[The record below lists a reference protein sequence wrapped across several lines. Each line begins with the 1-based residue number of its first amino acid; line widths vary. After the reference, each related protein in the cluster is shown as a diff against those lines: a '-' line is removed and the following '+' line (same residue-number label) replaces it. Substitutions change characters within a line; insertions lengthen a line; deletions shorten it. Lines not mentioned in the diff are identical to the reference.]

1 MAVVMGE
8 QLQVSFG
15 GYSTAGVKDEN
26 QDAFAAHQPG
36 LSQAKYKGIGVCI
49 ADGVSCS
56 DQAQLASSTAV
67 THFLQDYYCTPD
79 SWDVKTSASK
89 VLSSLNAWLYHHGQQ
104 ASARHNGLVT
114 TFSALIAKSNSA
126 HIFHAGDSRIYRFRM
141 AEDSHDAEFEQLTR
155 DHCISQG
162 NPEKGGKVYLSRAL
176 GMDNHLEVDYHCV
189 DIHPG
194 DCFLFSTDGVHDFF
208 STSEIKH
215 WFSQLTAEDQQYQFE
230 QACQKLVDQALQRG
244 SDDNCSCF
252 VLRIEQT
259 PAPDIVEAQRQ
270 LSERIIP
277 PVLEVGHKI
286 DQLRVQKVLYSG
298 TRSHVY
304 LVENSEQ
311 RKFVLK
317 APSANFSDDLVY
329 LDGFSREQWV
339 GNRVDHGNVMKIYTV
354 RDGSRFLYHLCEYVE
369 GSSLR
374 QWMHDHPRPA
384 LKEVRDLVEQV
395 IHGLRAFQRLGMVH
409 RDLKPENI
417 LITNDGK
424 VKLID
429 FGTVAVQGLAEVT
442 NAVEEDCPVGSVFY
456 IAPEYV
462 MNGVARTQSD
472 LFSLAVIIYEMLAG
486 TTPYEM
492 DEIHRK
498 TPKSISEW
506 QYRSLAFHRSDVP
519 AWLDLALEK
528 ACHPN
533 IQKRHRAYSELWQD
547 LNQPNPALVGMAAKR
562 PLIERNP
569 LRFWQGTSLLLLAI
583 VIVQQLLLIA

>member
-1 MAVVMGE
+1 
-8 QLQVSFG
+8 
-15 GYSTAGVKDEN
+15 
-26 QDAFAAHQPG
+26 
-36 LSQAKYKGIGVCI
+36 
-49 ADGVSCS
+49 
-56 DQAQLASSTAV
+56 
-67 THFLQDYYCTPD
+67 
-79 SWDVKTSASK
+79 
-89 VLSSLNAWLYHHGQQ
+89 
-104 ASARHNGLVT
+104 
-114 TFSALIAKSNSA
+114 
-126 HIFHAGDSRIYRFRM
+126 
-141 AEDSHDAEFEQLTR
+141 
-155 DHCISQG
+155 
-162 NPEKGGKVYLSRAL
+162 
-176 GMDNHLEVDYHCV
+176 MDNHLEVDYHCV

-533 IQKRHRAYSELWQD
+533 IQTRHRAYSELWQE